1 MSRTTKTNSN
11 AGRTHDYDAS
21 KIQVIE
27 GLQAVRK
34 RPAMYIGSTSG
45 AGLHHLVYEVV
56 DNSVDEA
63 LAGYCDDIRV
73 TVHSDNSVTVE
84 DNGRGIPVDEHLTEK
99 RAAAE
104 VVMTT
109 LHAGGKFDH
118 DSYKVSGGLHGV
130 GVSVVNAL
138 SERLLLEIWRDGATH
153 TQEYSRGAP
162 VHALQRVGE
171 TDKTGTKVTFLPD
184 TEIFSETEY
193 SYETLATRLR
203 ELAFL
208 NRGLTIRLI
217 DEREDSAREADFY
230 YEGGIA
236 SFIESLNKKRKPLH
250 AKPIAFREER
260 DQIVVDI
267 ALQYNDGYNETLLSY
282 VNNINTREGG
292 THLSGFRTALTRTVN
307 AYVQTQTTGKA
318 KELTSLQGEDVREGL
333 IAIVSCLVPEPQ
345 FEGQTKTKLGNSEVR
360 GMVASVVNEK
370 LAEYFEENPVTAN
383 KIVAKALDAARARDA
398 ARKARDLT
406 RRKGALDAAALPGK
420 LADCQERSPENSELF
435 IVEGDSAG
443 GTAKQ
448 GRDRRTQAVL
458 PLRGKVLN
466 VERVRL
472 DKMLNNEQIRTI
484 ITALGT
490 GIDADFNLEKLRY
503 HKIILMADADVDGS
517 HIRTLLLTF
526 FFRQMKPLLDAGY
539 LYIAQPPLYGVRRG
553 KKIQYL
559 PDERSMTQFL
569 VDRATDKRTVIAK
582 TSKRTLSGVALAKK
596 IHTLHRYKHFVD
608 KLRQRGY
615 EQRLLETLLSAGL
628 RYRKQFEASS
638 NLNDIAAAL
647 VEEGYTAQVTKDEEN
662 GLLRLRVIS
671 EDDAL
676 IEPVWV
682 THEFVDGAD
691 YREILGLHKEL
702 ADLQE
707 PPFEVL
713 YERET
718 EAVLK
723 TKEELLAHM
732 LTEAKK
738 GIRLQRY
745 KGLGEMNADQLW
757 DTTMNPETRR
767 LLVVTIEDEVA
778 ADEIFT
784 VLMGNDVEP
793 RREFIQKHAHEVEN
807 LDV

>member
-1 MSRTTKTNSN
+1 MSRKTKKKKNG
-11 AGRTHDYDAS
+11 GRAHDYDAS

-27 GLQAVRK
+27 GLAAVRK

-45 AGLHHLVYEVV
+45 SGLHHLVYEVV

-63 LAGYCDDIRV
+63 LAGYCDDIQV
-73 TVHSDNSVTVE
+73 TIHSDDSVSVQ
-84 DNGRGIPVDEHLTEK
+84 DNGRGIPVDKHKTEK
-99 RAAAE
+99 RPAAE

-138 SERLLLEIWRDGATH
+138 SERLMLEVWREGATH
-153 TQEYSRGAP
+153 TQEYSRGTP
-162 VHALQRVGE
+162 VHDLQKAGK

-184 TEIFSETEY
+184 TQIFSETVFVY
-193 SYETLATRLR
+193 DTLATRLR

-208 NRGLTIRLI
+208 NRGLTIRLV
-217 DEREDSAREADFY
+217 DERDENPRDAEFF

-236 SFIESLNKKRKPLH
+236 SFIESLNKKRSPLH
-250 AKPIAFREER
+250 SKPIAFREER

-307 AYVQTQTTGKA
+307 AYAQAAGKT
-318 KELTSLQGEDVREGL
+318 KELKTLQGEDVREGL

-370 LAEYFEENPVTAN
+370 LAEYFEENPKAAN
-383 KIVAKALDAARARDA
+383 KIVAKAQDAARAREA

-420 LADCQERSPENSELF
+420 LADCQERSPENAELF

-517 HIRTLLLTF
+517 HIRTLLMTF
-526 FFRQMKPLLDAGY
+526 FFRQMKPLLDAGH

-553 KKIQYL
+553 NKIRYL
-559 PDERSMTQFL
+559 PDERAMTEFL
-569 VDRATDKRTVIAK
+569 VDRAADKRTVVAK
-582 TSKRTLSGVALAKK
+582 KTKKKLSGAALAKK
-596 IHTLHRYKHFVD
+596 IHILHRYKYFVD
-608 KLRQRGY
+608 KLRDRGY
-615 EQRLLETLLSAGL
+615 EQRLLETLLTAGL
-628 RYRKQFEASS
+628 RYRKQFEAS
-638 NLNDIAAAL
+638 NELKEIAEVLAG
-647 VEEGYTAQVTKDEEN
+647 EGYASKLSKDEEH
-662 GLLRLRVIS
+662 GLIELRVAS
-671 EDDAL
+671 EDDPLLA
-676 IEPVWV
+676 PVRV
-682 THEFVDGAD
+682 MYEFVDGAD
-691 YREILGLHKEL
+691 YRELLGLHREL

-713 YERET
+713 YGRDT
-718 EAVLK
+718 EAVLQ
-723 TKEELLAHM
+723 TKEELLGHLLAG
-732 LTEAKK
+732 AKK
-738 GIRLQRY
+738 GIRMQRY

-784 VLMGNDVEP
+784 VLMGNEVEP
-793 RREFIQKHAHEVEN
+793 RRDFIQTHAHEVEN